1 MHEFSIIENIL
12 TIVEEISEKEGLTS
26 VSKVTLLIG
35 KMRQI
40 VPDTMSF
47 AFEAAAKGTIADSA
61 ALEMEFVPIKIHC
74 NECGNEFIVKNHTYV
89 CEQCGSTDL
98 SVLEGQELIIKNIE
112 GER

>member
-12 TIVEEISEKEGLTS
+12 AIIEEIAENEKLTS
-26 VSKVTLLIG
+26 ISKVTLLIG

-47 AFEAAAKGTIADSA
+47 AFEAAAKDTIAGSA
-61 ALEMEFVPIKIHC
+61 TLEMEFVPIKIHC
-74 NECGNEFIVKNHTYV
+74 NDCSNEFIVNNHTYV
-89 CEQCGSTDL
+89 CERCGSTDL